1 MVRRS
6 QRSGAGPAGRH
17 LGYVIPTVI
26 RETRLAIGWT
36 QRDLATRASTS
47 QATLSRVEA
56 GRIERADLATIG
68 RLLDALQVRAE
79 IKLEAPFLADRRR
92 QRDRAHAY
100 CVAFLARR
108 LTMSG
113 WVVEREV
120 EIQGKRSHG
129 WIDVLAYRYRD
140 RALLVIEM
148 KTEIEDLGR
157 IERSLGWYLRE
168 GPWAARRFGWYS
180 RQSIAALIVLDTRA
194 TADRL
199 RSNREAIA
207 QSFPLRAEWLTRCLR
222 GETVIPERLLRAL
235 AAIDPASRRTTWLR
249 PTVLDGRRS
258 PPAYEDYAEFSR
270 RLTQRQRIQDSARA
284 EAFA

>member
-1 MVRRS
+1 MLRRTH
-6 QRSGAGPAGRH
+6 QTGAGPAGRH
-17 LGYVIPTVI
+17 LGYVIPTAI

-36 QRDLATRASTS
+36 QKDLALRASTS

-79 IKLEAPFLADRRR
+79 IKLEAPFLADRQRP
-92 QRDRAHAY
+92 RDRAHAY

-108 LTMSG
+108 LTISG
-113 WVVEREV
+113 WVAEREV

-157 IERSLGWYLRE
+157 IERSLGWYVRE
-168 GPWAARRFGWYS
+168 GPWAAHQFGWYP
-180 RQSIAALIVLDTRA
+180 RQSIGALIVLDTRA

-199 RSNREAIA
+199 RLNREAIA
-207 QSFPLRAEWLTRCLR
+207 QSFPLRAEWLTRCLH
-222 GETVIPERLLRAL
+222 GETALPQRPLRAL
-235 AAIDPASRRTTWLR
+235 AAIDPTSRRATWLR

-258 PPAYEDYAEFSR
+258 PAAFEDYAEFSR
-270 RLTQRQRIQDSARA
+270 RLARA
-284 EAFA
+284 

>member
-1 MVRRS
+1 MPRVGH
-6 QRSGAGPAGRH
+6 QTGTGPTVRH
-17 LGYVIPTVI
+17 LAYVIPTVI
-26 RETRLAIGWT
+26 RETRLAIGRT
-36 QRDLATRASTS
+36 QADLAARASTS
-47 QATLSRVEA
+47 QATVSRVEA
-56 GRIERADLATIG
+56 EQIDRADLATIG

-113 WVVEREV
+113 WIVEREV

-129 WIDVLAYRYRD
+129 WIDVLAYRHMD
-140 RALLVIEM
+140 GALLVIEL

-168 GPWAARRFGWYS
+168 APWAVRRFGWHP
-180 RQSIAALIVLDTRA
+180 RQSIGALIVLDTRA

-199 RSNREAIA
+199 RSNRDAFA
-207 QSFPLRAEWLTRCLR
+207 QSFPFRAEWLTRCLR
-222 GETVIPERLLRAL
+222 GETAVRQVRAL
-235 AAIDPASRRTTWLR
+235 AAIDPASRRATWLR

-258 PPAYEDYAEFSR
+258 AAAYENYADFSR
-270 RLTQRQRIQDSARA
+270 RLARA
-284 EAFA
+284 